1 MPTSLAEEAG
11 NGATI
16 IKKFESHGVKTSF
29 AIVLLT
35 PDDVGQTVAA
45 QETGLA
51 PNPRTRQN
59 VVLEL
64 GYFIGKIG
72 RKKIV
77 AIDATVERPSDL
89 AGLSYVKY
97 PGDNW
102 KDALRVELEAAG
114 LTAPLRSS
122 P

>member
-16 IKKFESHGVKTSF
+16 IEKFESLGAKTSF

-45 QETGLA
+45 QETGLIS
-51 PNPRTRQN
+51 NPRIRQN
-59 VVLEL
+59 VVLEV
-64 GYFIGKIG
+64 GYFLGKIG

-89 AGLSYVKY
+89 AGLSYVEY

-102 KDALRVELEAAG
+102 KDALRGELDTAG
-114 LTAPLRSS
+114 LTVPLRSS

>member
-1 MPTSLAEEAG
+1 MPTSLAKEAG

-16 IKKFESHGVKTSF
+16 IEKFESHGAKTSF

-45 QETGLA
+45 QETGLIS
-51 PNPRTRQN
+51 NPRIRQN
-59 VVLEL
+59 VVLEV

-89 AGLSYVKY
+89 AGLSYVEY

-102 KDALRVELEAAG
+102 KDALRGELEAAG